1 MRITVVGSM
10 GYPDEFFAVKAGHVD
25 KSVVGVGD
33 HAFEVGFGDN
43 RALGEGFFFLRDR
56 KIYFHFF
63 QYVKSVWLARHA

>member
-1 MRITVVGSM
+1 MSDTILLIS
-10 GYPDEFFAVKAGHVD
+10 AVEAAVRSASLRTSHVD

-63 QYVKSVWLARHA
+63 SVC